1 MNKLRSIYL
10 TVIVLLIAFS
20 GCSKKEGISDDL
32 SFLNTAASSNADKIF
47 DISDD
52 NSGNV
57 KIMPL
62 GNGISK
68 FDVKFGDAAGESAT
82 VTPGGSV
89 IHSYDEGSYTVTIDA
104 YDIAGKVTTATYPLT
119 LTYRAPENL
128 QVAVGDDGVVSATA
142 DYAHSFKVYYGDVA
156 NETPVNLAVGETLPA
171 HIYPA
176 GGPYELK
183 VIAES
188 GGAATTTFTK
198 TLFGFPI
205 DFENASVD
213 YFFGTFGNVV
223 FSKADNPAPGGLNT
237 SAKVG
242 KYEKPAGAETW
253 SGTYSP
259 LDIGA
264 NLAYGRKV
272 KVLVYNPSA
281 ANIGKQLNIELEAGV
296 GASGA
301 PANGVA
307 VLKRPITTSGAWE
320 ELVFD
325 FGSISA
331 VPATARFEQLVLRFN
346 DVASGTGE
354 TIYVDNFRI
363 TN

>member
-1 MNKLRSIYL
+1 MNKLRLIYFS
-10 TVIVLLIAFS
+10 VIMLSVAIS
-20 GCSKKEGISDDL
+20 SCKKEGISDDTG
-32 SFLNTAASSNADKIF
+32 FLNTAGSSNADKIF

-62 GNGISK
+62 GNGYSK
-68 FDVKFGDAAGESAT
+68 FDIKFGDAGGESAI

-89 IHSYDEGSYTVTIDA
+89 THSYPEGSYTVTIDG
-104 YDIAGKVTTATYPLT
+104 YDIAGKVTTTTYPLT

-128 QVAVGDDGVVSATA
+128 QVSVGDDATVSASA
-142 DYAHSFKVYYGDVA
+142 DYANSFQVYYGDVA
-156 NETPVNLAVGETLPA
+156 NETPTALAVGATLPA

-176 GGPYELK
+176 GGPYELR
-183 VIAES
+183 VVAQS
-188 GGAATTTFTK
+188 GGAATTTYTK

-223 FSKADNPAPGGLNT
+223 FSKADNPAPGGLNN

-242 KYEKPAGAETW
+242 KYEKPTGAETW

-259 LDIGA
+259 LDIAA
-264 NLAYGRKV
+264 NLAYGRKI

-281 ANIGKQLNIELEAGV
+281 ANIGKQLNIELEWGTA
-296 GASGA
+296 ASSA

-325 FGSISA
+325 FGTIPA
-331 VPATARFEQLVLRFN
+331 VPATSRFEQLVLRFN

>member
-1 MNKLRSIYL
+1 MNKLRFIYF
-10 TVIVLLIAFS
+10 TVIMLSVSFS
-20 GCSKKEGISDDL
+20 SCKKEGISDDTG
-32 SFLNTAASSNADKIF
+32 FLNTAGSSNADKIF
-47 DISDD
+47 DITDD

-57 KIMPL
+57 KITPL
-62 GNGISK
+62 GNGFTK

-82 VTPGGSV
+82 VTPGSSV
-89 IHSYDEGSYTVTIDA
+89 THSYAEGSYTVTIDG
-104 YDIAGKVTTATYPLT
+104 YDIAGKVTTATYPLS

-128 QVAVGDDGVVSATA
+128 QVTVGDDAAISATA
-142 DYAHSFKVYYGDVA
+142 DFANSFQVYYGDVA
-156 NETPVNLAVGETLPA
+156 NETPTTLAVGATLPA

-176 GGPYELK
+176 GGPYQLK
-183 VIAES
+183 VVAQS
-188 GGAATTTFTK
+188 GGAATTTYTK

-205 DFENASVD
+205 DFENASVN

-223 FSKADNPAPGGLNT
+223 FSTADNPAPGGLNT

-242 KYEKPAGAETW
+242 KYEKPVGAETW

-259 LDIGA
+259 LDIGM
-264 NLAYGRKV
+264 NLAYGKKI
-272 KVLVYNPSA
+272 KVLVYNPSP

-296 GASGA
+296 AASGA

-325 FGSISA
+325 FSPISA
-331 VPATARFEQLVLRFN
+331 IPATARFEQLVLRFN
-346 DVASGTGE
+346 DVASGAGE